1 MLACRTCV
9 QKLSVRALWLQMLK
23 IRLLPSGKQMMPG
36 YTSCPRALLHRC
48 VQANIHVFLC
58 TVGLLSALW
67 FFTFWGPAM
76 ESRTLKRSLCVMAWA
91 GCCPVFGWV
100 LESECGFTKQ
110 VELSRRREAQARDT
124 IQELLTAGASV
135 CQVRPSVYLSQRC
148 KSFAQQHTP

>member
-1 MLACRTCV
+1 MCTKAVCSSPV
-9 QKLSVRALWLQMLK
+9 AANVED
-23 IRLLPSGKQMMPG
+23 
-36 YTSCPRALLHRC
+36 
-48 VQANIHVFLC
+48 QA
-58 TVGLLSALW
+58 SALW
-67 FFTFWGPAM
+67 QANDAWVYILSTCTVAQVCASQHPCVPLYCGTPVFTFWGPAM
-76 ESRTLKRSLCVMAWA
+76 ESRILKRSLCVMAWA

-110 VELSRRREAQARDT
+110 VELSRRREARARDT